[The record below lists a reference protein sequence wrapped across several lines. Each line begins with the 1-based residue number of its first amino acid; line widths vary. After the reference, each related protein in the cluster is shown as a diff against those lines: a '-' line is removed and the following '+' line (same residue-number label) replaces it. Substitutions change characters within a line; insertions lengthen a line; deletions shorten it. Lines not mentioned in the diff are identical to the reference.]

1 MQPTTMTTVR
11 KIRFVDTRAEMFET
25 RIGPPGADEVLI
37 EARCSLISPGT
48 ERAALTRL
56 WDDDAFRE
64 NPGYALAGDVVAIG
78 DAVDDL
84 QVGERVVTLMSHGS
98 HAVAPAVPWM
108 VLPLPDGLSYEH
120 ATFSTLAS
128 VALHALRRL
137 DLSFGETVVIIGAG
151 IIGLMATQLARLNGA
166 RPVIVLD
173 LADNRLALAHD
184 LGANLVVNPERE
196 NAVEAVF
203 AATGGRGAPAVLEAT
218 GNAQVIPQALKMAA
232 NGGRIVLTGALEE
245 EVSISFH
252 AEFIRREL
260 SLLAAFQPFCP
271 VEDNIYWR
279 WTQQENR
286 RLVLEMVA
294 AGELRVEE
302 MLTHRFPAGEAPRV
316 YERIKAADR
325 DMLGVLLR
333 WR

>member
-1 MQPTTMTTVR
+1 MQPTTMTSAK
-11 KIRFVDTRAEMFET
+11 KIRFVDTQAEVVET
-25 RIGPPGADEVLI
+25 RIGPPKADEVLI

-56 WDDDAFRE
+56 WDDAAFRE
-64 NPGYALAGDVVAIG
+64 DPGYALAGDVTAVG
-78 DAVDDL
+78 NGVDDL
-84 QVGERVVTLMSHGS
+84 KVGDRVVSLMNHGS

-108 VLPLPDGLSYEH
+108 VLPLPDGLSYEQ

-137 DLSFGETVVIIGAG
+137 DLAFGETVVIIGAG
-151 IIGLMATQLARLNGA
+151 IIGLLATQMARQGGA

-173 LADNRLALAHD
+173 LADNRLEMAHRY
-184 LGANLVVNPERE
+184 GANLVINPGRE
-196 NAVEAVF
+196 DAVEAVF
-203 AATGGRGAPAVLEAT
+203 AATGGRGAPAILEAT

-286 RLVLEMVA
+286 RLVLEMLA
-294 AGELRVEE
+294 SGELQVEKI
-302 MLTHRFPAGEAPRV
+302 LTHRFAADEAPQV
-316 YERIKAADR
+316 YERIREGDR
-325 DMLGVLLR
+325 DMLGVLLE
-333 WR
+333 WS

>member
-1 MQPTTMTTVR
+1 MQPTMMK
-11 KIRFVDTRAEMFET
+11 KIRFVDTRAEVVE
-25 RIGPPGADEVLI
+25 RRLEPLKADQVLV

-56 WDDDAFRE
+56 WDDATFRKD
-64 NPGYALAGDVVAIG
+64 PGYALAGDVITVG
-78 DAVDDL
+78 SAVDDL
-84 QVGERVVTLMSHGS
+84 QVGDRVVSLMNHCS

-137 DLSFGETVVIIGAG
+137 DPAFGETVVILGAG
-151 IIGLMATQLARLNGA
+151 IIGLMATQLAKMDGA

-173 LADNRLALAHD
+173 LADNRLALAHE
-184 LGANLVVNPERE
+184 LGANLVVNPGRE
-196 NAVEAVF
+196 DAVEAIF

-232 NGGRIVLTGALEE
+232 SGGRIVLTGALED
-245 EVSISFH
+245 EVSVSFH

-286 RLVLEMVA
+286 RLVLEMLA
-294 AGELRVEE
+294 SGKLRVEE
-302 MLTHRFPAGEAPRV
+302 MLTHRFPADEAPRV

-325 DMLGVLLR
+325 DMLGVLLQ
-333 WR
+333 WA